1 MACRQHD
8 TPLLDSAHTGRSP
21 AMAGPGTLT
30 HLDKDHGAVARLHDE
45 INFAAAAPGRPIIAF
60 EQAQARGLQMLQGP
74 VFGRR
79 ARFAGTATAQFCQL
93 LEEPH

>member
-1 MACRQHD
+1 M
-8 TPLLDSAHTGRSP
+8 PRS
-21 AMAGPGTLT
+21 GTLA
-30 HLDKDHGAVARLHDE
+30 HLDKHQGAVAGLHDE
-45 INFAAAAPGRPIIAF
+45 IDLAAAAPGRPIIAF